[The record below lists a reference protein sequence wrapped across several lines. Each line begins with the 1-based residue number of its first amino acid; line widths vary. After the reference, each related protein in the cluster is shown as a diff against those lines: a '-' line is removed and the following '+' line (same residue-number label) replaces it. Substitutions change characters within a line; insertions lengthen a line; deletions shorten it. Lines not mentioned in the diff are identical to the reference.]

1 MGKGMPAAI
10 LMAIMRIALR
20 TSFRLPSVAEAVQSV
35 QDSTIRDLE
44 KAQAFMTL
52 FHGRID
58 LDTGVLTYV
67 DAGHGL
73 LLVVRAD
80 GSVQLSRR
88 KALPMGVLPDQRY
101 TEGRMTVRPGD
112 SLVVFSDGVLDLY
125 PELER
130 PELAADLL
138 RGAVTAQEMADRLA
152 GDPEAPRATDDI
164 TVIVLRRLARTAP
177 RAERR
182 SLSPGVGGRS
192 PAPARL

>member
-1 MGKGMPAAI
+1 
-10 LMAIMRIALR
+10 
-20 TSFRLPSVAEAVQSV
+20 
-35 QDSTIRDLE
+35 
-44 KAQAFMTL
+44 
-52 FHGRID
+52 
-58 LDTGVLTYV
+58 
-67 DAGHGL
+67 
-73 LLVVRAD
+73 
-80 GSVQLSRR
+80 
-88 KALPMGVLPDQRY
+88 
-101 TEGRMTVRPGD
+101 MTVRPGD

-177 RAERR
+177 RAARPTP
-182 SLSPGVGGRS
+182 SPGAGGRS